1 MTMEQDTYTA
11 PSTRQ
16 RSNDCEPLFEAAH
29 LSIYRE
35 NTFRI
40 TGLSIDASEREIKK
54 QAAKLKM
61 LEELGQG
68 GDAATHPYGLRPT
81 PSVDQIR
88 AAMQRL
94 KEPEHRLID
103 EFFWF
108 WPEEFGKSD
117 QDAAL
122 QALQR
127 GDATAAHELWS
138 NAAVDPRTGYV
149 AIHNLAVLYHLVA
162 LDWTLEDLTATV
174 DPEREAKIE
183 QYWRT
188 AFHYWEQLATHD
200 DIWDVLKARVQALDD
215 ARLTTGFVR
224 RMRTSLP
231 EAFDKINA
239 EAALRFAEADRMDWA
254 QKHIDFMNETHQG
267 LDDVQKTSMLVLA
280 PARKRVQQLV
290 QLAKEETSKNP
301 AQGKQAAESLVNTC
315 GSIKH
320 LFELFQDHV
329 AQHNDEVF
337 DQVAEQIN
345 SALVTHG
352 RHTGENTQYIDLLE
366 SALMFA
372 REPSLRELI
381 TKNISIRKANAS
393 YEQHKPLFE
402 QLAGIRD
409 HHTPVSGYYDM
420 VRTQILPLID
430 QVDEDSKVGVD
441 LRDLCAQVLR
451 EISVTAHNQDRDF
464 DTSLGAIQ
472 LAIAIAK
479 SDDLLA
485 DLQKDR
491 ATLSSNHQ
499 GLVGSFV
506 DIKMRGDRVVIT
518 DKEFVFNSTRISNS
532 HATGLRFGVAAS
544 YTNGIRTYLS
554 YFIGIRSPSAEVK
567 IECKKML
574 GSEAQAKADYTAIV
588 NGVFTHTAPK
598 IIANLVKLM
607 TSGQTVN
614 LGSYRMGRD
623 GVFLKSGM
631 LMWAKEH
638 LVPWDKVGHSMSQ
651 GDVLLVARGDSKIRG
666 SMTCRDDWNAVL
678 FEPLAKAMTT
688 ALRNKR

>member
-1 MTMEQDTYTA
+1 
-11 PSTRQ
+11 
-16 RSNDCEPLFEAAH
+16 
-29 LSIYRE
+29 
-35 NTFRI
+35 
-40 TGLSIDASEREIKK
+40 
-54 QAAKLKM
+54 M
-61 LEELGQG
+61 LEELGKG
-68 GDAATHPYGLRPT
+68 EDASRHAYSLKPSPT
-81 PSVDQIR
+81 VEQIR

-108 WPEEFGKSD
+108 WPREVGGSSND
-117 QDAAL
+117 PAIQALGNGHLDAAYETWKRL
-122 QALQR
+122 ETDSQDDL
-127 GDATAAHELWS
+127 
-138 NAAVDPRTGYV
+138 V
-149 AIHNLAVLYHLVA
+149 ASHNLAIIYHIAAVE
-162 LDWTLEDLTATV
+162 WTDFHIGNQV
-174 DPEREAKIE
+174 DGERERKIRT
-183 QYWRT
+183 YWQDAFQRWEKIATDERT
-188 AFHYWEQLATHD
+188 WAY
-200 DIWDVLKARVQALDD
+200 LKERVRSLDD

-224 RMRTSLP
+224 RMRASLP

-239 EAALRFAEADRMDWA
+239 EAALKFAETGRMDWA
-254 QKHIDFMNETHQG
+254 RNHVTFMNETHQG

-430 QVDEDSKVGVD
+430 QVDEDSEVGVD

-532 HATGLRFGVAAS
+532 HATGLRFGVAAN

-607 TSGQTVN
+607 TSGKTVN